1 MQIFRELSS
10 VGKKQLANFQLHS
23 ANPEKYNLSFFE
35 DARKSKQSKIACF
48 SALPTF
54 TLNYYQI
61 MKRIQRNVKSDS
73 FNYLIIYYSQYFCI
87 NHSLIRKEP

>member
-1 MQIFRELSS
+1 MYSHNANIQGVKFSWQKA
-10 VGKKQLANFQLHS
+10 VGSWTICHS

-54 TLNYYQI
+54 ILNSTKY
-61 MKRIQRNVKSDS
+61 
-73 FNYLIIYYSQYFCI
+73 
-87 NHSLIRKEP
+87 